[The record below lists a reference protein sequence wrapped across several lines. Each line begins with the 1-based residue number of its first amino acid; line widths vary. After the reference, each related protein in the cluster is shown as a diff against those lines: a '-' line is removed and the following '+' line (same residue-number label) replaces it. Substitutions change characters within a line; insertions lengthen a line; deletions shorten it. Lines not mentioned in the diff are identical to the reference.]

1 MFRLIELKLAK
12 AKGSRKIRKIVK
24 FLRKIFGEKDPGDIG
39 FNFSNTPSRLEI
51 VQNIIEKK
59 KYKSYL
65 EIGTFDD
72 ELFSFIKCEKK
83 IGVDPYSG
91 GTHRMYS
98 DDFFIANDE
107 KFDCIFI
114 DGLHHY
120 DQVKKDIENSIKFLN
135 ENGIILIHDCLPNNI
150 NAQAVPRTEIDWNGD
165 VWKAFVEIRTKA
177 YLDSYTCYAD
187 HGIGVILKRN
197 NRSLLNIDT
206 KNFKSLKFNYFY
218 KNHKRIMNI
227 IMYDELL
234 KII

>member
-1 MFRLIELKLAK
+1 
-12 AKGSRKIRKIVK
+12 
-24 FLRKIFGEKDPGDIG
+24 
-39 FNFSNTPSRLEI
+39 
-51 VQNIIEKK
+51 
-59 KYKSYL
+59 
-65 EIGTFDD
+65 
-72 ELFSFIKCEKK
+72 
-83 IGVDPYSG
+83 
-91 GTHRMYS
+91 MYS
-98 DDFFIANDE
+98 DDFFITNDE

-150 NAQAVPRTEIDWNGD
+150 NAQAVPRTEVDWNGD
-165 VWKAFVEIRTKA
+165 VWKAFVEIRTKP

-197 NRSLLNIDT
+197 NTSLLNIDT
-206 KNFKSLKFNYFY
+206 KNFKSFKILIIFT

-227 IMYDELL
+227 IMYDELI